1 GDEYDTAY
9 FDKGPKFMH
18 YLPDTV
24 ILNNVEFDHADI
36 YRDIEAVKFAFS
48 RLINLIPGQGRL
60 ISGWDS
66 ELVREL
72 SPRAFCPVDTFGTD
86 RGAHWLASDV
96 SFLYQATT
104 FIVHRDYPEVRDSRN
119 TRAR

>member
-1 GDEYDTAY
+1 DEYDTAY

-48 RLINLIPGQGRL
+48 RLINLIPGRGRL
-60 ISGWDS
+60 IAGWDS

-72 SPRAFCPVDTFGTD
+72 APRAFCPVESFGVDSDARWRAD
-86 RGAHWLASDV
+86 RSEERRVGKDG
-96 SFLYQATT
+96 
-104 FIVHRDYPEVRDSRN
+104 RSREWGV
-119 TRAR
+119 A